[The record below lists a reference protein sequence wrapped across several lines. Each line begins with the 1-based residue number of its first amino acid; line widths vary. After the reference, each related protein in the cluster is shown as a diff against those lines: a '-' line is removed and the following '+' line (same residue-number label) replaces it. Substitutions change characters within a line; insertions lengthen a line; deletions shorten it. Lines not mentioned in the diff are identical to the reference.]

1 MASLLV
7 SRIKVMARLD
17 IAEKAYRRM
26 AVLRCCWAVGRLTS
40 VIYHAFRLGRTGGAA
55 TAGQKQARLTLER
68 LGLSL
73 ELTAQLR
80 SCYTNRTAFFW

>member
-1 MASLLV
+1 
-7 SRIKVMARLD
+7 MARLD
-17 IAEKAYRRM
+17 IAEKRVPQV

-40 VIYHAFRLGRTGGAA
+40 VYLPCFRLGGTGGAA
-55 TAGQKQARLTLER
+55 TAGQKPGSPELER

-80 SCYTNRTAFFW
+80 QLLHNRTAFFW